1 MSSRELVKVATL
13 SMCLGVVYSKSQN
26 KKLLTSNTLSLPIKS
41 LLFVSFFVFP
51 LFLFTK
57 LFFSCTS
64 RPTPTRQQKNHKEK
78 VKQKKRS
85 IFTVYITYFYLYYSS
100 LSIYTDIKV
109 YYRSEKKTMT
119 KKQQTSFY
127 FTLSMVLKP
136 ASHFQKFTLKRKEM
150 KSTY

>member
-26 KKLLTSNTLSLPIKS
+26 KKLLTSNTLSLPIKG
-41 LLFVSFFVFP
+41 LLFASFFVFP

-64 RPTPTRQQKNHKEK
+64 RPTPTRQQKNRKEK
-78 VKQKKRS
+78 LKQKNGLS
-85 IFTVYITYFYLYYSS
+85 LLSTLLIIYLYYSS

-109 YYRSEKKTMT
+109 YYRSEKKIMT